1 MVKSEIMNIKEA
13 IALIR
18 PIPDYPKPGI
28 LFQDIS
34 PLLAHP
40 RAFSQVIT
48 EMSALI
54 EPSSLIAG
62 IEARGFILGSA
73 IAHKNGSGFIQLR
86 KAGKLPS
93 ATYSR
98 SYGLEYGHD
107 KLEIQQDAFV
117 TGTHVTVV
125 DDVLATGGTLEA
137 GIQLVRDAG
146 GIVDAIVALMEIS
159 PLGGRAN
166 LAKKFPEL
174 ALHVLVTI

>member
-1 MVKSEIMNIKEA
+1 
-13 IALIR
+13 
-18 PIPDYPKPGI
+18 
-28 LFQDIS
+28 
-34 PLLAHP
+34 
-40 RAFSQVIT
+40 
-48 EMSALI
+48 
-54 EPSSLIAG
+54 
-62 IEARGFILGSA
+62 
-73 IAHKNGSGFIQLR
+73 
-86 KAGKLPS
+86 
-93 ATYSR
+93 
-98 SYGLEYGHD
+98 LEYGHD